1 MVQIDH
7 GPGVRLELEV
17 SGSRAGVMA
26 PAGWDPE
33 LYDALLRTLKEELR
47 TEFQAEKAVL
57 LGLREELRRGFQVE
71 TAHAIAQCMARVE
84 ELRYEIRQQ
93 KDHTFD
99 ACPEQIVNMPEAI
112 GEKEAPNPDLLQT
125 EKGPKEPVPLGEST
139 WNALLVI
146 GHAGAG
152 WFDTIV
158 ASGVVV
164 ASPLM
169 QLAFTI
175 VLVTR
180 DFLGEPLTAEIGPAQ
195 RWRMGAAHDHKH
207 VDLADTSLVSRVC
220 SGDSSLIMSNKQ
232 ADLIGQVN
240 AYLGLEDSQLT
251 PDGLSPGTVLCILCI
266 FWWCLYLGRELRS
279 ILSSVEA
286 LWYVPHG
293 PTELVDGTVLSCLST
308 PRRCLFYT
316 VRLSKAAISCM
327 LLVAG
332 ILWIASTT
340 SVRRLMLHAV
350 VLKNLLE
357 LDTIY
362 YGAFMPMKFQVSIK
376 KLKPLHFRNSV
387 WRSQI
392 ECLLVVLLFA
402 VAMILTWS
410 QLVAP
415 LSATMENLKREYCAG
430 NQDFVVGINDHH
442 GVAVVRPTVPFS
454 EDLLPGYVA
463 REVHEYALA
472 SQSQQS
478 QLLLLVNNIQD
489 FERTRLETLATSTT
503 QSLQC
508 EDFDKWFLWG
518 QGDAIPDRYAP
529 YWWAA
534 ATGLGLPSNSTCAD
548 MAAHCLGPHSQLLR
562 MVCSVTCGCVEP
574 LANPMY
580 MVQAQGCLQQCR
592 DEVQFWR
599 DETPC
604 EDVATDSV
612 AWQAFWDFYPSAME
626 AFYGANQAQ
635 RSQLQAL
642 AENMKEAGCSELDFE
657 LEPFEILSEVRFCDG
672 HPQVFA
678 PLSQLCPATCCTGNS
693 PSCPSSCSA

>member
-1 MVQIDH
+1 MSWQAR
-7 GPGVRLELEV
+7 VR
-17 SGSRAGVMA
+17 GFGQPGVMA

-57 LGLREELRRGFQVE
+57 LGLREELRRGFQAE
-71 TAHAIAQCMARVE
+71 TAYAIAQCMARVE

-112 GEKEAPNPDLLQT
+112 GEKEAPNPDLLHT

-146 GHAGAG
+146 GLAGAG

-158 ASGVVV
+158 ASGVVI

-220 SGDSSLIMSNKQ
+220 NGDSSLIMSNKQ

-251 PDGLSPGTVLCILCI
+251 PDGLSPGTVLCVLCI

-293 PTELVDGTVLSCLST
+293 PTELVDGTVLSLST
-308 PRRCLFYT
+308 PRRCFFYS

-357 LDTIY
+357 LDTIF

-392 ECLLVVLLFA
+392 ECFLVVLLFA

-415 LSATMENLKREYCAG
+415 LSTTMENLKREYCAG

-442 GVAVVRPTVPFS
+442 GVAVVRPTVHFS
-454 EDLLPGYVA
+454 EDLLPGFVA
-463 REVHEYALA
+463 QEVHEYALA
-472 SQSQQS
+472 SPSRQS
-478 QLLLLVNNIQD
+478 QLLVVNNIRD
-489 FERTRLETLATSTT
+489 FERTRLETVATSTT

-574 LANPMY
+574 SANPMY

-592 DEVQFWR
+592 DEVQFWT
-599 DETPC
+599 DEMPC

-626 AFYGANQAQ
+626 AFYGASQAQ

-642 AENMKEAGCSELDFE
+642 AENMKQAGCSELDFE
-657 LEPFEILSEVRFCDG
+657 LEPTEILSDVRFCDG
-672 HPQVFA
+672 HPQLFA
-678 PLSQLCPATCCTGNS
+678 PLSQFCPATCCTGNS

>member
-1 MVQIDH
+1 MARK
-7 GPGVRLELEV
+7 GA
-17 SGSRAGVMA
+17 SGSGAEVMA
-26 PAGWDPE
+26 SDDGWDPK
-33 LYDALLRTLKEELR
+33 LYDALLRALKEELR

-57 LGLREELRRGFQVE
+57 LGLREGLRMGFQVE
-71 TAHAIAQCMARVE
+71 TERAIAQCMARVD
-84 ELRYEIRQQ
+84 ELQYEIRQQ
-93 KDHTFD
+93 KDHTFH

-112 GEKEAPNPDLLQT
+112 CPEKEVPNPDLQPT
-125 EKGPKEPVPLGEST
+125 EKARSAPEGPKEPVPLGEST
-139 WNALLVI
+139 WNAVLVI
-146 GHAGAG
+146 GLAGAG

-158 ASGVVV
+158 ASAVVI

-175 VLVTR
+175 VLLTR
-180 DFLGEPLTAEIGPAQ
+180 DFLGDPLTAEIGPAQ

-207 VDLADTSLVSRVC
+207 LDLADTSLVSRVC
-220 SGDSSLIMSNKQ
+220 NGDSSLIMSNKQ

-251 PDGLSPGTVLCILCI
+251 PDGLSPGTVLCVLCI

-279 ILSSVEA
+279 ILLSVEA
-286 LWYVPHG
+286 LWHVPRG
-293 PTELVDGTVLSCLST
+293 STEIVDGTLLSCVSI

-316 VRLSKAAISCM
+316 VRFSKAAISCM

-357 LDTIY
+357 LDTIF

-376 KLKPLHFRNSV
+376 KLKPLHFRSSV

-392 ECLLVVLLFA
+392 EGLLVVLLFA

-415 LSATMENLKREYCAG
+415 LSATMQDLKREYCAG
-430 NQDFVVGINDHH
+430 NQDFVVGRNDHH
-442 GVAVVRPTVPFS
+442 GVAVVRPTVQFS
-454 EDLLPGYVA
+454 EDLRPGYVA
-463 REVHEYALA
+463 QEVREYALS
-472 SQSQQS
+472 SQSHQG
-478 QLLLLVNNIQD
+478 QLLLAVDNIRD
-489 FERTRLETLATSTT
+489 FERTRLETVATSTT
-503 QSLQC
+503 QSLRC
-508 EDFDKWFLWG
+508 DDFDNWFLWG
-518 QGDAIPDRYAP
+518 RGDAIPDRYAP
-529 YWWAA
+529 YWWSAA
-534 ATGLGLPSNSTCAD
+534 IGLGLPSNSTCAD
-548 MAAHCLGPHSQLLR
+548 MAAHCHGPHSQLLR

-574 LANPMY
+574 SANPMY

-592 DEVQFWR
+592 DEVQFWT
-599 DETPC
+599 DEIPC

-612 AWQAFWDFYPSAME
+612 AWQAFWDLYPSAME
-626 AFYGANQAQ
+626 AFYGASEAQ

-642 AENMKEAGCSELDFE
+642 AENMKEAGCGELDIE
-657 LEPFEILSEVRFCDG
+657 LEPTEILSDVHFCDG
-672 HPQVFA
+672 HPQLFA
-678 PLSQLCPATCCTGNS
+678 PLSQLCPATCCTGDG
-693 PSCPSSCSA
+693 PFCPSSCSA